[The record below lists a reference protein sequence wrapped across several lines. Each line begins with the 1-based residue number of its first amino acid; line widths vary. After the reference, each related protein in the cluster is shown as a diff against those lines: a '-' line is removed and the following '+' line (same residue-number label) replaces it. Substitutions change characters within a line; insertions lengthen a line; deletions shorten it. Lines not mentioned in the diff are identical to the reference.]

1 MTAATDPTEQFGHA
15 TAADGPTVTGIP
27 GGSLTLLDRTMPGW
41 TCRPPAPS
49 VSTTP
54 DPDSGQTTSTER
66 PARARGVRQGP
77 RPEHGTAT
85 DRLRG

>member
-15 TAADGPTVTGIP
+15 TAADGPALTGIP
-27 GGSLTLLDRTMPGW
+27 DGSLTPPERTIPGR

-66 PARARGVRQGP
+66 PARVRGARQGP
-77 RPEHGTAT
+77 RPDHGSDTN
-85 DRLRG
+85 RLRG